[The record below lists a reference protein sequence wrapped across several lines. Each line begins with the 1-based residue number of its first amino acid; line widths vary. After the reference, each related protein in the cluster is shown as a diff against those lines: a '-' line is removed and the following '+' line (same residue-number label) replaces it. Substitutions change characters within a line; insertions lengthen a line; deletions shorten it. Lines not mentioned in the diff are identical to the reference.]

1 MTKKMALFTFVYS
14 WHADENRLH
23 SRPNFSIVCTSRP
36 LAVLISQKQRSFISA
51 DFYHFCGVFAGVTA
65 PKTEFCLKIFL
76 SYLNND
82 VVLLL
87 PLFGLRYSRD
97 LY

>member
-1 MTKKMALFTFVYS
+1 MYLKATCCFDITKAKVFYKC
-14 WHADENRLH
+14 RLD
-23 SRPNFSIVCTSRP
+23 I
-36 LAVLISQKQRSFISA
+36 
-51 DFYHFCGVFAGVTA
+51 YHFCGVFAGVTA
-65 PKTEFCLKIFL
+65 LKTEFYLKIFL

-87 PLFGLRYSRD
+87 PLFGLRYSKD